1 MSFGVK
7 KLGVEKEVG
16 NPRLEKET
24 DEMIYYGK
32 GVDNE
37 LIL

>member
-16 NPRLEKET
+16 DPRLEKET

-32 GVDNE
+32 GVVNE
-37 LIL
+37 LVM